1 MTEIL
6 WNIDVEYHSED
17 DIYHM
22 AVSALTGAETEYDAE
37 ITVHAEYGRQ
47 PTQMDAEYL
56 KDEILETMSETGIY
70 SEDTDD

>member
-6 WNIDVEYHSED
+6 WNIDVEYYSED

-22 AVSALTGAETEYDAE
+22 AVSALTGAETEYDTE
-37 ITVHAEYGRQ
+37 ITVHAEYGHQ

-56 KDEILETMSETGIY
+56 KDEALEILFDAGLY
-70 SEDTDD
+70 SGGNDE